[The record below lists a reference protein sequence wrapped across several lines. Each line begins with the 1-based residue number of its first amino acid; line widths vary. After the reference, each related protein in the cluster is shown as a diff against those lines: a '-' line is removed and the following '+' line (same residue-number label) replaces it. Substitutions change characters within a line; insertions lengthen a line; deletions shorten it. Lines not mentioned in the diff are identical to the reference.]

1 MTILLKLLLNN
12 EFESYKNNNCLPY
25 DLKFLPIS
33 QN

>member
-1 MTILLKLLLNN
+1 MDDQ
-12 EFESYKNNNCLPY
+12 FESYENDISCLICLSY